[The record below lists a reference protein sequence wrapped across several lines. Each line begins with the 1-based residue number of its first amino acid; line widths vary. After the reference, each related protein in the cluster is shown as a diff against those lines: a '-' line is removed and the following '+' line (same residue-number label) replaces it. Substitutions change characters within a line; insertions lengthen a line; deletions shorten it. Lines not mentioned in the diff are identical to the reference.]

1 MVSSRTATTPE
12 DVVADLPPQQWSSDT
27 AVSYEAAQEAIN
39 EVLACYVA
47 LLEREGTKPAP
58 DRERIEDLRARIA
71 DCAHQQRVLSP
82 KYPGELAAV
91 RGSYSR
97 RLADL
102 RVELGELW

>member
-1 MVSSRTATTPE
+1 MVSSKTATTPE
-12 DVVADLPPQQWSSDT
+12 DVVADLPPQQWNSDT

-58 DRERIEDLRARIA
+58 DRERIEELRARIA
-71 DCAHQQRVLSP
+71 ECAHQQRVLSP

-91 RGSYSR
+91 RDSYSR
-97 RLADL
+97 RLAELRDDL
-102 RVELGELW
+102 G

>member
-1 MVSSRTATTPE
+1 M
-12 DVVADLPPQQWSSDT
+12 
-27 AVSYEAAQEAIN
+27 SYEAAQEAIN

-47 LLEREGTKPAP
+47 LLEREGTKPSP
-58 DRERIEDLRARIA
+58 DREQIEDLRARIA

-102 RVELGELW
+102 RVELG